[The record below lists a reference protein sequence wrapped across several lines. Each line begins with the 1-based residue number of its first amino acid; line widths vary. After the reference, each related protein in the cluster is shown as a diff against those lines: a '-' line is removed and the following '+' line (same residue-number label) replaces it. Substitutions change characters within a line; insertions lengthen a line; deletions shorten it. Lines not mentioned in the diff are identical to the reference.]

1 MDSDSF
7 QKKVNESYDDMNNI
21 NNINNNNQ
29 SNKNKNI
36 FNNNN
41 LTLDRTVKFYVMMKN
56 PKIDAWTQTNYKLLY
71 QKEEKK
77 EKDKNEDNEENKE
90 IVNNKQKKRK
100 DDADLMRDKIFKY
113 FNKMVYNWIKN
124 TKNNNDKI
132 NIYHF
137 IFKNNK
143 TTINECMNKQLKNLF
158 LKEIDGKLDQKL
170 KQINNN
176 LLIKKLEYKY
186 EDIYKLFISQKEKIN
201 KSEELLKDFYFLDDF
216 LEELKKKKE
225 DDEYLSR
232 LKEVALHYDKW
243 KDKKTHL
250 WGKKK

>member
-41 LTLDRTVKFYVMMKN
+41 LTLDRTVKFNIMN
-56 PKIDAWTQTNYKLLY
+56 NLKIDAWTQTNYKLLY

-137 IFKNNK
+137 IF
-143 TTINECMNKQLKNLF
+143 
-158 LKEIDGKLDQKL
+158 
-170 KQINNN
+170 
-176 LLIKKLEYKY
+176 
-186 EDIYKLFISQKEKIN
+186 
-201 KSEELLKDFYFLDDF
+201 
-216 LEELKKKKE
+216 
-225 DDEYLSR
+225 
-232 LKEVALHYDKW
+232 
-243 KDKKTHL
+243 
-250 WGKKK
+250 